1 MTEENS
7 SISFTKMQG
16 AGNDFVILDNRSG
29 SLSKQEIIDLAP
41 EICDRKFGVG
51 ADGIMALLPA
61 EKEGTAYTM
70 YYRNSDGS
78 DAGMCGNGARCI
90 SRFAHS
96 LGFDAR
102 HRFNVHSQI
111 YEAEVQDN
119 ELVSIAF
126 PVEPSPQGIS
136 LDGQQMYFIH
146 TGTEHVVT
154 TIDEH
159 AMKNE
164 GNLREEGRLLR
175 HHSKFQPKGT
185 NVNFICGVDE
195 NTLKLQTYE
204 RGVEDLTLACGTGA
218 IASALIWHHLQDSS
232 TEKKSEKYTVETK
245 GGTLYVYFSFNP
257 STESYSNIKLE
268 GPAHFVFE
276 GQYLR

>member
-1 MTEENS
+1 MTEEKNS
-7 SISFTKMQG
+7 IAFTKMQG
-16 AGNDFVILDNRSG
+16 AGNDFIILDNRSG
-29 SLSKQEIIDLAP
+29 SLSKQEIINLAP

-51 ADGIMALLPA
+51 SDGIMALLPA
-61 EKEGTAYTM
+61 EKEGADYTM

-90 SRFAHS
+90 ARFAHS

-111 YEAEVQDN
+111 YEAEVHDD
-119 ELVSIAF
+119 ESVSIAF
-126 PVEPSPQGIS
+126 PMKASAQKLT
-136 LDGQQMYFIH
+136 LDGHQMYVTH

-159 AMKNE
+159 AMENE
-164 GNLREEGRLLR
+164 DNLREEGRLLR
-175 HHSKFQPKGT
+175 HHSHFQPKGT

-232 TEKKSEKYTVETK
+232 KESEKYTVETK
-245 GGTLYVYFSFNP
+245 GGTLHVYFSFNS
-257 STESYSNIKLE
+257 STETYSNIKLE

-276 GQYLR
+276 GQYLL